1 MTTEPA
7 AGRPWLLFRVDGD
20 MAAGVDA
27 RALGQL
33 LQDIAGAARAIADER
48 LGLGARRGPMTAL
61 EQSLAGM
68 RVASV
73 SPGSVTIEF
82 AEPPPAAIGRQS
94 VLRLDEEVTP
104 AAITRALV
112 EEIGMLASDAPPGP
126 RGLGRRRAVER
137 IARSAA
143 RIGDS
148 AEVVHY
154 SPDGEEVRARV
165 WPAYGPSSQYV
176 PEPEIRQRVMFGHV
190 YMADVEAG
198 RQRLRLKLAD
208 DSNVTMSVEEPL
220 LGELPSV
227 LGQLA
232 ELHVS
237 EAIVGESV
245 VERVVG
251 LVRLLEPEERGV
263 ELPEKP
269 IDELAREQGLLLR
282 PSPDYFALLS
292 DLWETEE
299 EAEAFRQE
307 IREGRAG

>member
-48 LGLGARRGPMTAL
+48 LGLGVRRGPMNAL

-82 AEPPPAAIGRQS
+82 AEPPPVAVGRQGM
-94 VLRLDEEVTP
+94 LLDGEVTP
-104 AAITRALV
+104 EAVTRALV
-112 EEIGMLASDAPPGP
+112 EEIGMFASDVPPHP
-126 RGLGRRRAVER
+126 QGLGRRRAVER
-137 IARSAA
+137 IVRSAV

-148 AEVVHY
+148 ADVVHY

-165 WPAYGPSSQYV
+165 RTTHGLPARDD

-227 LGQLA
+227 LGRLA

-237 EAIVGESV
+237 EAIVGGSV
-245 VERVVG
+245 AERVVG

-263 ELPEKP
+263 ELPQKP

-282 PSPDYFALLS
+282 PPPDYFSLLS
-292 DLWETEE
+292 SLWETEE

-307 IREGRAG
+307 IREGRSR

>member
-1 MTTEPA
+1 MTTDSA
-7 AGRPWLLFRVDGD
+7 AGRPWLLFRVEGD

-48 LGLGARRGPMTAL
+48 LGLGARRGPMNAL

-82 AEPPPAAIGRQS
+82 AEPPPLAVGRQS
-94 VLRLDEEVTP
+94 MLRLDEDVTP
-104 AAITRALV
+104 AAVTRALV
-112 EEIGMLASDAPPGP
+112 EEIGMFASDAPPSPQG
-126 RGLGRRRAVER
+126 RGRRRAVER
-137 IARSAA
+137 IAQSAA
-143 RIGDS
+143 RIGDA

-154 SPDGEEVRARV
+154 SPGGEEVRAHLWSTYSPYMRDD
-165 WPAYGPSSQYV
+165 
-176 PEPEIRQRVMFGHV
+176 PEPDIRQRVMFGHV

-237 EAIVGESV
+237 EAIVGGSV

-307 IREGRAG
+307 IREGRVG